1 MPEWAARVHAVRSMS
16 IPSTQRESD
25 ERVAADAPVGARRRR
40 ILVLAYLVLAAQ
52 VLVPATYYVSDSE
65 ADERFAW
72 RMFSNRRAETC
83 KVQATERR
91 ADRPPGT
98 VDRLH
103 LSALIHRA
111 WIHGLSRRRPGIVDK
126 FFSWRCEDPQV
137 SELALIRRCRSA
149 TGESMPIDTLEHR
162 CERLP

>member
-1 MPEWAARVHAVRSMS
+1 MRVHAVRSMS
-16 IPSTQRESD
+16 IDSTQNKSD
-25 ERVAADAPVGARRRR
+25 ERVAADAPVGPRRRR
-40 ILVLAYLVLAAQ
+40 VLFLALVVLGVQLFVPGSYYLG
-52 VLVPATYYVSDSE
+52 DSE

-91 ADRPPGT
+91 DDGPVGAAQ
-98 VDRLH
+98 RLR
-103 LSALIHRA
+103 LSAVMHRA

-137 SELALIRRCRSA
+137 IELALIRQCRSA
-149 TGESMPIDTLEHR
+149 TGEAMPTDTLEHR
-162 CERLP
+162 CSRRP

>member
-1 MPEWAARVHAVRSMS
+1 VS
-16 IPSTQRESD
+16 
-25 ERVAADAPVGARRRR
+25 ADAPVGPRQRRVL
-40 ILVLAYLVLAAQ
+40 LVAYVILAAQ
-52 VLVPATYYVSDSE
+52 LLVPASYYLGGSD

-72 RMFSNRRAETC
+72 RMFSNRRAESC

-91 ADRPPGT
+91 QDEPPGVAKT
-98 VDRLH
+98 LR
-103 LSALIHRA
+103 LSAVMHRA

-149 TGESMPIDTLEHR
+149 TGEPMPTDTIEHR
-162 CERLP
+162 CEGRP